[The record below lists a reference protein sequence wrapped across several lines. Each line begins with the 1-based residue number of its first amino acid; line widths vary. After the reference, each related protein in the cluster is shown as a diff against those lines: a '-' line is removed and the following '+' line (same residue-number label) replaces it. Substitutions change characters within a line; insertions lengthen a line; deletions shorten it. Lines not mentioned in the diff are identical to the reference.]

1 MTALLTAGQVGG
13 AAYIAAAWAFIIAVF
28 GGALVVRAARARGKR
43 LFVDK
48 PNEVLSH
55 LKQDNTH
62 QHDWDGF
69 Q

>member
-1 MTALLTAGQVGG
+1 MTSLITTGQVGTLG
-13 AAYIAAAWAFIIAVF
+13 WIALAWLFLMLGVGIPLI
-28 GGALVVRAARARGKR
+28 RKARARGKR

-55 LKQDNTH
+55 LKYDTTH
-62 QHDWDGF
+62 VHDYDGF